1 MERKKDGF
9 MTILTSIFLAI
20 LMSVWTPIAA
30 AEKNQTPAGFDLED
44 EKDLYDSETEEKL
57 LMIFLELDD
66 LLCFLCAESLL
77 SLCHALPAPIQRER
91 TWMVVLVDAEKL
103 TEYKKK
109 LISKKI
115 EGFITGNGL
124 YLPVCMDF
132 SYHCS
137 PMRQGGSHILLLN
150 EETHTFDRYDFPL
163 DSEKHSKVLEAILR

>member
-1 MERKKDGF
+1 MERKRDRF
-9 MTILTSIFLAI
+9 ITILTSIFLAI
-20 LMSVWTPIAA
+20 LMSLWTPRAA
-30 AEKNQTPAGFDLED
+30 AEKNQAPAGIDLED
-44 EKDLYDSETEEKL
+44 EKDLHDTEAEEKL

-66 LLCFLCAESLL
+66 LLCFLCTESLL
-77 SLCHALPAPIQRER
+77 SLCQALPAPVQRER

-115 EGFITGNGL
+115 EGFIQGNSL
-124 YLPVCMDF
+124 CLPVCIDF

-137 PMRQGGSHILLLN
+137 PMKKGGSHILLLN

-163 DSEKHSKVLEAILR
+163 DSEKHSKVLGAILR